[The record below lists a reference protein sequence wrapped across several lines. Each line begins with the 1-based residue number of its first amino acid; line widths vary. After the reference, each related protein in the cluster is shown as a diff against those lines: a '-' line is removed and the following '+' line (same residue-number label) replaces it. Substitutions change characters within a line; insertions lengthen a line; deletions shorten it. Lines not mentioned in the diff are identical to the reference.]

1 MKGLFFLFFMVMVL
15 AVLASK
21 TFIIVKDGE
30 GIAVFR
36 LGQFLRVSRPGLVIV
51 FPFFDKI
58 VRVSLQGVRRW
69 ETMPDEALKEKIL
82 ELVGS
87 KQVS

>member
-1 MKGLFFLFFMVMVL
+1 MKGLFFLLVMVMVL
-15 AVLASK
+15 AVIASK
-21 TFIIVKDGE
+21 TFIIVKESE

-51 FPFFDKI
+51 VPFIDKI
-58 VRVSLQGVRRW
+58 VRVSLQGVQRW

-82 ELVGS
+82 ELAAS
-87 KQVS
+87 KQMS